1 MFNIDKFLEKISK
14 SLNSSEL
21 NKKQILE
28 IINKEVELSL
38 DRGAIEIK
46 NNIIYLKTFPAAR
59 NKIFIEK
66 NKIIDQ
72 ISKLSI
78 KILDIK

>member
-1 MFNIDKFLEKISK
+1 MFNISSFLNKLSK
-14 SLNSSEL
+14 DINLAEL

-28 IINKEVELSL
+28 IINKQTELNLPEKSV
-38 DRGAIEIK
+38 EIK
-46 NNIIYLKTFPAAR
+46 NNVIYLKTFPAAR

-78 KILDIK
+78 KIVDIR